1 MKKFT
6 ELVTPF
12 ASVAEDENLPGQD
25 LFWLKTMRDKALT
38 QFNEYGLPSK
48 KVENWKYTSL
58 WELTQQSFNHQAL
71 AVTVSQQECQGIAL
85 LDDACLLYTSPSP
98 RDS

>member
-25 LFWLKTMRDKALT
+25 LSWLKTMRDKALT

-58 WELTQQSFNHQAL
+58 WELTQQSFQP
-71 AVTVSQQECQGIAL
+71 SGISSDCQSARMSGY
-85 LDDACLLYTSPSP
+85 CLT
-98 RDS
+98 R